1 MNIELTNLPSP
12 TKLIT
17 TMDNHRFGAGL
28 FVATLAIIAVAAVV
42 LAWII
47 FSPR

>member
-17 TMDNHRFGAGL
+17 TMDKHRFGAGL
-28 FVATLAIIAVAAVV
+28 FVATLSILSLAVVV
-42 LAWII
+42 LAWI
-47 FSPR
+47 FFYPR